1 MSKNLAG
8 VALLLL
14 AACAAPYHGTRMIK
28 IVDYQPGDGMLVGNA
43 GAIDPDD
50 KLLCAEE
57 TPTGSHI
64 TKRLCRFEQESA
76 SLREET
82 HEMLRRA
89 MSSGSTRSAQA
100 AEGGLAGH

>member
-1 MSKNLAG
+1 MSKHLAG
-8 VALLLL
+8 VAVLLL
-14 AACAAPYHGTRMIK
+14 AACAAPYHGARM
-28 IVDYQPGDGMLVGNA
+28 VRVVNYQPNDGMLVGNA

-50 KLLCAEE
+50 KLLCGEE

-89 MSSGSTRSAQA
+89 MSGGSTRSAAA
-100 AEGGLAGH
+100 AEGGPAGH

>member
-1 MSKNLAG
+1 MSKNLAAI
-8 VALLLL
+8 ALLLL
-14 AACAAPYHGTRMIK
+14 AACAAPYHGTKMVK
-28 IVDYQPGDGMLVGNA
+28 VVNYQRGDGMLVGNA

-50 KLLCAEE
+50 RLLCAEE

-76 SLREET
+76 ALREES

-89 MSSGSTRSAQA
+89 MSSNSTRSATA
-100 AEGGLAGH
+100 ADGSPGR